1 MKSVLLLLISF
12 TLLACSGVNI
22 TQWHFPYSMDVEQGT
37 YITNTQY
44 KQLKIGMTKDQVAF
58 IFGPPLTQFLFQQNR
73 WDYIYQDH
81 KNYKLQK
88 SYHLTIM
95 FDNKEQVESF
105 SKVGQL
111 FDK

>member
-1 MKSVLLLLISF
+1 MLTSF
-12 TLLACSGVNI
+12 TLSACAGVNV

-37 YITNTQY
+37 YITNAQY

-58 IFGPPLTQFLFQQNR
+58 IFGQPLTKFLFEQNR

-81 KNYKLQK
+81 KNYALQK
-88 SYHLTIM
+88 SYHVTII
-95 FDNKEQVESF
+95 FDKQGAIESF
-105 SKVGQL
+105 SKTGQL